1 MQLVVLAGDLGPK
14 WFHVALR
21 SLVLIAK
28 SGDQLTSNQIAE
40 KLDAESTFVRKIL
53 VRLAKSNLVTSYP
66 GRYGGYSLGKPA
78 TEITVLDVYQAL
90 VNTTPTPYYSVT
102 STGSEYF
109 ISLIITKAEKEF
121 QGVLA
126 NFTIDELLSNTDEQE

>member
-53 VRLAKSNLVTSYP
+53 VRLAKSNLVISYP

>member
-1 MQLVVLAGDLGPK
+1 
-14 WFHVALR
+14 
-21 SLVLIAK
+21 
-28 SGDQLTSNQIAE
+28 
-40 KLDAESTFVRKIL
+40 
-53 VRLAKSNLVTSYP
+53 
-66 GRYGGYSLGKPA
+66 
-78 TEITVLDVYQAL
+78 
-90 VNTTPTPYYSVT
+90 VT

>member
-126 NFTIDELLSNTDEQE
+126 NFTIDELLSNTEEQE

>member
-53 VRLAKSNLVTSYP
+53 VRLAK
-66 GRYGGYSLGKPA
+66 A
-78 TEITVLDVYQAL
+78 TL
-90 VNTTPTPYYSVT
+90 
-102 STGSEYF
+102 
-109 ISLIITKAEKEF
+109 
-121 QGVLA
+121 
-126 NFTIDELLSNTDEQE
+126 

>member
-14 WFHVALR
+14 WFHIALR
-21 SLVLIAK
+21 ALVLIAK
-28 SGDQLTSNQIAE
+28 SEDPLTSTQLAE
-40 KLDAESTFVRKIL
+40 KLGAESTFVRKIL
-53 VRLAKSNLVTSYP
+53 IRLIKNNLVISYP

-78 TEITVLDVYQAL
+78 AEITVLDVYQTL
-90 VNTTPTPYYSVT
+90 VDTIPTPYYSVT

-121 QGVLA
+121 QSVLGD
-126 NFTIDELLSNTDEQE
+126 FTIDELLNNTNE